1 MNNQVYNTTTN
12 SYNAASKIA
21 QQTKNISQLQP
32 KVKSFE
38 LKRNC
43 NYKIYCPSVRILK
56 CRNRFKKR
64 KEIRKIIESTILS
77 GPDCRPF
84 AKVTVCSETLVGL
97 LDSGANI
104 SVLGKNSLSFLQKL
118 EISYKSLKSSVSTAD
133 GSRQNVIGFCILPI
147 KFKDV
152 TRNIDFYIVPSLSQE
167 AYFGINF
174 WREFALAPDI
184 LNVSEIES
192 CNLTE
197 GKLDLHVLNPDQ
209 KLTLEKTIML
219 FPSFEKLG
227 LGCTNL
233 LEHHIDTAD
242 FVPIKSK
249 HYPLSPPRQ
258 DEAYREIDR
267 LLEMGVIEES
277 NSPWCSPAVLVR
289 KPGKVRLCIDSRKL
303 NAITKKDS
311 YPLPHIGGLLS
322 RLKDT
327 FYISGIDLKDA
338 FLQIKLTES
347 SKEKTAFAIP
357 GKPLYQYKVMPFGL
371 CNGPQTMSRLMDRV
385 IPSRLRENVFV
396 YLDDLLVC
404 SPDFDTHINLL
415 KEVATCLKAAKLTIN
430 VAKSKFCQREIK
442 YLGYLVGHGCLKVDS
457 EKVEAIKNFPLPKTP
472 KQLRRFIG
480 MANWY
485 RVFIN
490 NFSDLAGPLTDC
502 LKKSHKSFSLTELAH
517 KSFEKLKTALST
529 APVLAQ
535 PDFTKEFIIQCDAST
550 IGVGGVL
557 YQYDNDGKERPI
569 AYVSQKLNRCQ
580 KNYTVTELECMA
592 AVVCVKRFRPY
603 IEGLPFRIITDH
615 SSLKWLMSQ
624 KDLSG
629 RLARWSLK
637 LQSFDFKIEHRKGSL
652 NIVPDALSR
661 QDVSELKLSD
671 MPIEIDLCASEF
683 NDEEYQQLK
692 KVVME
697 KKDLLPD
704 ISIKENFVYKRIH
717 FRQGVQDEEDSL
729 WRLWIPK
736 SLTLHVI
743 RSAHDSIISCH
754 GGFAKTLARVRQK
767 YYWPGM
773 ARDVRAYVKNCDKCK
788 MVKSSNQILRPLM
801 GDQSVTNRPFERL
814 YCDFLGPYPLT
825 KEKNTCIFICLDHLT
840 KFIFLKA
847 LKKATSA
854 NVILFYQTEIFPT
867 FGVPKTIHSDNGKQ
881 FTSKEMSEFFA
892 LYDIK
897 HIKTGFY
904 APQSNASERANREII
919 TKIRIFLENKDNH
932 SDWDK
937 YIPNILSILRSD
949 YHSAIKC
956 SPYYAAF
963 GQNMIQHGS
972 SYNIL
977 EKINCNSGEDVVIL
991 NCADKLD
998 RIREKI
1004 RDNLHIAHDK
1014 ASKTYNMRTR
1024 PSKFQRGQVVF
1035 RKNHIL
1041 SSLTKRINAKFMP
1054 KFIKCRIKDRIGNCL
1069 YDIEDLNG
1077 KYIGRYHASDIK
1089 S

>member
-1 MNNQVYNTTTN
+1 M
-12 SYNAASKIA
+12 
-21 QQTKNISQLQP
+21 
-32 KVKSFE
+32 
-38 LKRNC
+38 
-43 NYKIYCPSVRILK
+43 
-56 CRNRFKKR
+56 
-64 KEIRKIIESTILS
+64 
-77 GPDCRPF
+77 
-84 AKVTVCSETLVGL
+84 
-97 LDSGANI
+97 
-104 SVLGKNSLSFLQKL
+104 GKNSLSFLEKL
-118 EISYKSLKSSVSTAD
+118 EISYKCLKSSLSTAD

-147 KFKDV
+147 EFKGV
-152 TRNIDFYIVPSLSQE
+152 TKDIHFYIVPSLNQE

-174 WREFALAPDI
+174 WKEFALAPDI
-184 LNVSEIES
+184 FNVSEMELES
-192 CNLTE
+192 CNNE
-197 GKLDLHVLNPDQ
+197 EKLDFHILNPEQ
-209 KLTLEKTIML
+209 KLTLEKTILL

-233 LEHHIDTAD
+233 LEHHIDTANSE
-242 FVPIKSK
+242 PIKSK

-258 DEAYREIDR
+258 EEAYREIDR
-267 LLEMGVIEES
+267 LLAMDVIEES

-303 NAITKKDS
+303 NAVTKKDS

-327 FYISGIDLKDA
+327 FFISGIDLKDA

-357 GKPLYQYKVMPFGL
+357 GKPLYHYKVMPFGL

-385 IPSRLRENVFV
+385 IPSRLRESVFV

-404 SPDFDTHINLL
+404 SQDFDSHIKLL
-415 KEVATCLKAAKLTIN
+415 EEVAKCLKAAKLTIN

-442 YLGYLVGHGCLKVDS
+442 YLGYRIGHGCLKVDP
-457 EKVEAIKNFPLPKTP
+457 EKVVAITSFPLPKTP

-485 RVFIN
+485 RAFIL
-490 NFSDLAGPLTDC
+490 NFADMAGPLTDC
-502 LKKSHKSFSLTELAH
+502 LKKSSKSFALTALAIQ
-517 KSFEKLKTALST
+517 SFDKLKNALSS

-535 PDFTKEFIIQCDAST
+535 PNFSKEFIIQCDASMV
-550 IGVGGVL
+550 GVGGVL
-557 YQYDNDGKERPI
+557 YQYDNDNKERPI

-580 KNYTVTELECMA
+580 RNYTVTELECMA

-615 SSLKWLMSQ
+615 ASLKWLMSQ
-624 KDLSG
+624 KELGG

-652 NIVPDALSR
+652 NIVPDTLSR
-661 QDVSELKLSD
+661 QDIAELSLNNK
-671 MPIEIDLCASEF
+671 PIEIDFSAPEF
-683 NDEEYQQLK
+683 NDHEYVQLR
-692 KVVME
+692 KVVSE
-697 KKDLLPD
+697 NKDSLPD
-704 ISIKENFVYKRIH
+704 ITVKDNFIYKRVH
-717 FRQGVQDEEDSL
+717 FRQGVEDEEDSL

-736 SLTLHVI
+736 SLTMSVI
-743 RSAHDSIISCH
+743 QSGHDSVVSCH
-754 GGFAKTLARVRQK
+754 GGFAKTLSRIRQK
-767 YYWPGM
+767 YYWPSM
-773 ARDVRAYVKNCDKCK
+773 SKDVRSYVQNCDKCK
-788 MVKSSNQILRPLM
+788 MVKSNNQILKPPM
-801 GDQSVTNRPFERL
+801 GSQFLTNRPFERL

-825 KEKNTCIFICLDHLT
+825 KSKNTCIFICLDHLT
-840 KFIFLKA
+840 KYIFLKA
-847 LKKATSA
+847 FKNANSA
-854 NVILFYQTEIFPT
+854 NVILFYQTELFPA
-867 FGVPKTIHSDNGKQ
+867 FGVPKFIHSDNAKQ
-881 FTSKEMSEFFA
+881 FTSKEMIEFFS
-892 LYDIK
+892 LYGIK

-919 TKIRIFLENKDNH
+919 TKIRVFLENKDNH

-937 YIPNILSILRSD
+937 YIPQILSILRSD

-977 EKINCNSGEDVVIL
+977 EKLGCLNEDVEIS
-991 NCADKLD
+991 NSSDKLN

-1004 RDNLHIAHDK
+1004 RDNLLIAHDR
-1014 ASKTYNMRTR
+1014 ASKSYNMRSR
-1024 PSKFQRGQVVF
+1024 PSNFQKGQVVF

-1041 SSLTKRINAKFMP
+1041 SNQAKGINAKFMP
-1054 KFIKCRIKDRIGNCL
+1054 KFVKCRIREKIGNCL
-1069 YDIEDLNG
+1069 YDIEDING
-1077 KYIGRYHASDIK
+1077 KYVGRYHASDIK